1 MKIHKLVLGMLAT
14 NCYIIANEDSGNA
27 LIIDAPDEAEKIISF
42 INDHNYHVKGIVL
55 THCHFDH
62 ILALEK
68 LKYLTGAPTYAHEN
82 SKRFLHDGIDNLCH
96 YCGIEWTP
104 VDADVYL
111 TEGSKISLDNTSFE
125 VIYTPG
131 HTSDCICLYGGGVLI
146 SGATLFAGSIGRTD
160 HPTGS
165 MEQEISS
172 IKNKLLPLPDDTPV
186 YPGHGP
192 ETTIGNERRGNPYLQ

>member
-1 MKIHKLVLGMLAT
+1 MLAT
-14 NCYIIANEDSGNA
+14 NCYIIANEDTGNA
-27 LIIDAPDEAEKIISF
+27 IIIDAPDEAEKIISF
-42 INDHNYHVKGIVL
+42 INEHSYHVKGIVL

-68 LKYLTGAPTYAHEN
+68 LKYLTGTPTYAHEN

-131 HTSDCICLYGGGVLI
+131 HTSDCICLYGGGILI
-146 SGATLFAGSIGRTD
+146 SGDTLFAGSIGRTD

-172 IKNKLLPLPDDTPV
+172 IKNKLLPLSDDTPV